1 MMADLTLKGMLMLMG
16 NLRLN
21 PDGGRVLIGDA
32 GLEAL
37 VEEASGQA
45 APPVII
51 PPPPASPTDPGTG
64 VKVISS
70 FNKTVT
76 AHGKNLVALGIVMQ
90 GNGPTWPG
98 MMLPS
103 VGNTGPVT
111 INGIPI
117 NVVNDQATIF
127 PSGGVG
133 TFTTSAQS

>member
-1 MMADLTLKGMLMLMG
+1 MMADLTLKGMLNLIG
-16 NLRLN
+16 NLKLN
-21 PDGGRVLIGDA
+21 PDGGKVLIGDA

-37 VEEASGQA
+37 VEDSRGPGGAPGVDSA
-45 APPVII
+45 AAGSAPSIRVPK
-51 PPPPASPTDPGTG
+51 

-76 AHGKNLVALGIVMQ
+76 AHGKNIVALGIVMQ
-90 GNGPTWPG
+90 GNAPTWPG

-103 VGNTGPVT
+103 VGNPTVM
-111 INGIPI
+111 INGVLI

-133 TFTTSAQS
+133 MFTQSGQ